1 MIDGVTF
8 TEERRLIDTYPEAPR
23 EELPMFAKNRVHQR
37 TSGDPYPNKVVLEAQ
52 RSVREQCEYTVLKLE
67 NEFLEIAILPA
78 LGGKIW
84 YARDKKKGYNFFYR
98 NNVIKP
104 ALIGVLGSWTSGGLE
119 FNWPFH
125 HRASTFMPVD
135 YTVEKEENC
144 ITIWL
149 SEHDPIDRM
158 KGMVGIRLRSG
169 ECVFETRVKLDNTTS
184 LRRSFLWWEN
194 AAVPVNEQYSIFFPE
209 DVNYV
214 RFHYKRS
221 VTTYPIA
228 DNRFGAYNGILYDG
242 ETDISQ
248 HKNTR
253 QATSYFSA
261 ESKFDYFGGYDHSV
275 GAGVVHAADH
285 HISPGKKLFTW
296 AYGQLAHT
304 WENAL
309 TDTDGQ
315 YAELMAGCYSD
326 NQPDFSW
333 IEPYETKKFSQYWY
347 PIHDCGEPLS
357 ANAEGALFKKDGK
370 LVFESVRSLTDV
382 RLTIYD
388 GRCEHDETI
397 SLPAYQTTALA
408 DAEGVEKIVMRV
420 SDHTVFSY
428 TFGRQ
433 FDRPIPQPR
442 KELPYFKE
450 VRTAEELYLEGV
462 HMEQYRSP
470 EYSGEA
476 CWLEALE
483 RDADF
488 SPALLA
494 LAQKRIGQYRFD
506 DALGYIDRAEH
517 SLMRFNSRPQSGKI
531 RYLKGL
537 ALLGKED
544 YCGAYDALSAATWNA
559 DMVCPA
565 CFHLG
570 LLDLRNKE
578 YRTAEERFRRALEAN
593 ASCVT
598 ASSFLGYTLWLE
610 GKNQEA
616 QAVLSFALSG
626 DRLNQ
631 YARMFRAFANNDLD
645 LFARSLH
652 TDATQTV
659 LDLAEYLLEA
669 DARDEVVALI
679 DAVESVH
686 PLGAMVHYVKMMLT
700 GKKEEVGNEGI
711 AFPSRSYELA
721 VLRNVIAADPAD
733 KTAQYLLGCVLYAK
747 GQAKEAAEHFLA
759 VAETGDYRAWRNL
772 AAIEYSA
779 FHDIPLTQKYME
791 RARVFAPAGEK
802 QIAFESAYLMAKTG
816 EQPCK
821 IVSYLEHTGYD
832 RDDLTVELARAYN
845 HADMPEDAIRTLL
858 ARKFVACEGG
868 EHYIADEYMYAWYS
882 IGAKRFREGDF
893 EGARQAFVSAQTLP
907 QSLGSG
913 LWNETKLVP
922 FRYFEAACL
931 KALGRAEEAKSIY
944 RSFLKYRFDYFSDMY
959 LISLAYFVGRAYEEL
974 GEADKG
980 VTLVQRRL
988 KELEAELNKQDTGY
1002 FGTTPF
1008 FLVFVDEPSLARKQY
1023 YSYPLYL
1030 FSRFLH
1036 DDARAERYG
1045 KILQGETYGLY
1056 IQDFTI

>member
-1 MIDGVTF
+1 MMDGIKF
-8 TEERRLIDTYPEAPR
+8 TEERTMIDTYPEAPC

-52 RSVREQCEYTVLKLE
+52 RSLREKREYTVLKLE

-98 NNVIKP
+98 NNVVKP

-135 YTVEKEENC
+135 YTVERQEDC
-144 ITIWL
+144 ITVWL

-158 KGMVGIRLRSG
+158 KGMVGIRLRAG
-169 ECVFETRVKLDNTTS
+169 ECVFETCVKLDNTTS
-184 LRRSFLWWEN
+184 MRQSFLWWEN
-194 AAVPVNEQYSIFFPE
+194 AAVPVNEQYNIFFPE

-221 VTTYPIA
+221 VSTYPIA
-228 DNRFGAYNGILYDG
+228 DNRFGAYNGIIYDG
-242 ETDISQ
+242 ETYISQ

-261 ESKFDYFGGYDHSV
+261 ESKFDYFGGYDHHV
-275 GAGVVHAADH
+275 EAGVVHAADH

-296 AYGQLAHT
+296 AYGQLAQT

-357 ANAEGALFKKDGK
+357 ANAEGALFEKEGR
-370 LVFESVRSLTDV
+370 LIFESVRPLGDV
-382 RLTIYD
+382 RLTIW
-388 GRCEHDETI
+388 DERGEQVKNI
-397 SLPAYQTTALA
+397 CLPAYHATALA
-408 DAEGVEKIVMRV
+408 DAAGVKKIALHV
-420 SDHTVFSY
+420 SGHTVFSY
-428 TFGRQ
+428 TFGQ
-433 FDRPIPQPR
+433 KYDRPIPQPR
-442 KELPYFKE
+442 KELPCYKE
-450 VRTAEELYLEGV
+450 VKTAEELYLEGV

-470 EYSGEA
+470 EYSAEA

-494 LAQKRIGQYRFD
+494 LAQKRIGQFRFEE
-506 DALGYIDRAEH
+506 ALVYLERAERA
-517 SLMRFNSRPQSGKI
+517 LLRFNARPQSGRI
-531 RYLKGL
+531 FYLKGL
-537 ALLGKED
+537 ALLGLRAYD
-544 YCGAYDALSAATWNA
+544 SAYDALSAATWNA

-570 LLDLRNKE
+570 LLDLRNGE
-578 YRTAEERFRRALEAN
+578 YRAAEGHFQRALDAN
-593 ASCVT
+593 AACVT
-598 ASSFLGYTLWLE
+598 ASAFLGYTLWLE
-610 GKNQEA
+610 GERERA
-616 QAVLSFALSG
+616 QAVLDAALSS
-626 DRLNQ
+626 DRLNG
-631 YARMFRAFANNDLD
+631 YARMVHALVNDELA
-645 LFARSLH
+645 LFAGSLR

-659 LDLAEYLLEA
+659 LDLAEYFLEA
-669 DARDEVVALI
+669 GACDRVVALI
-679 DAVESVH
+679 DAVEAVH
-686 PLGAMVHYVKMMLT
+686 PLGAMAHYVKMALT
-700 GKKEEVGNEGI
+700 GKRERAGKEGI
-711 AFPSRSYELA
+711 AFPSRAYELA
-721 VLRNVIAADPAD
+721 VLRNMIAADPAD
-733 KTAQYLLGCVLYAK
+733 MTAQYLLGCILYAK
-747 GQAKEAAEHFLA
+747 GQAREAASHFLV
-759 VAETGDYRAWRNL
+759 VAQAGDYRAWRNL
-772 AAIEYSA
+772 AAIAYSA
-779 FHDIPLTQKYME
+779 FHDIPLAQSYME
-791 RARVFAPAGEK
+791 RARALAPAGEK

-816 EQPCK
+816 ESPEK
-821 IVSYLEHTGYD
+821 IAAYLQQVGHD

-845 HADMPEDAIRTLL
+845 HADRPEDAIRTLL
-858 ARKFVACEGG
+858 AREFVACEGG
-868 EHYIADEYMYAWYS
+868 EHYIADEYMYAWYA

-893 EGARQAFVSAQTLP
+893 EGARQAFVAAQTLP

-931 KALGRAEEAKSIY
+931 KALGRTQEAKQIY
-944 RSFLKYRFDYFSDMY
+944 QSFLKYPFDYFSDMY
-959 LISLAYFVGRAYEEL
+959 LISLAYYIGRAYEEL
-974 GEADKG
+974 GEADRG
-980 VTLVQRRL
+980 ATIVRGRL
-988 KELEAELNKQDTGY
+988 EEFEAALSKQDTGY

-1008 FLVFVDEPSLARKQY
+1008 FLVFVDEPALARKQHY
-1023 YSYPLYL
+1023 AYPLYL

-1036 DDARAERYG
+1036 DEARAAQYG
-1045 KILQGETYGLY
+1045 ALLQGETYGLY
-1056 IQDFTI
+1056 MQDFTR